1 MRRFI
6 IDTDTASDDAVA
18 LVMAL
23 RAQNIHVEAITC
35 VHGNVPLQVASR
47 NARISVQK
55 AATYQ
60 PPVYQGLAIPLLR
73 VLEHRAESAHGADG
87 LGNMN
92 YPEPNVPLADGN
104 AVQKIVDIVAAD
116 DSGELELCAIGPMT
130 NIAAAILLAPQ
141 VMKKVKNLTVMG
153 GQWRM
158 IDAFTPNAEFNIALD
173 AEAVKIVL
181 ESGMH
186 TTFVPIDVCY
196 GHTEIDAAD
205 RAVLR
210 SYHTEVGDFFIDSN
224 RCLLEMNRGA
234 YGKDIIS
241 MPDPTAIAVLIDP
254 SIITGSFEA
263 RADIE
268 LRSPD
273 GYGQLLYDLEADD
286 KNCTVITEIDAAKFK
301 ELVFATAKY

>member
-92 YPEPNVPLADGN
+92 YPEPDVPLADGN

-181 ESGMH
+181 DSGVKVRIVPLNATHSAILTLEDADGWLHATVVDHGCGFDVEHPEVKGSGCGLSGMRERARLIGA
-186 TTFVPIDVCY
+186 TLTMASDGDGTVVTLVAPMKIAE
-196 GHTEIDAAD
+196 GGAA
-205 RAVLR
+205 
-210 SYHTEVGDFFIDSN
+210 
-224 RCLLEMNRGA
+224 
-234 YGKDIIS
+234 
-241 MPDPTAIAVLIDP
+241 
-254 SIITGSFEA
+254 
-263 RADIE
+263 
-268 LRSPD
+268 
-273 GYGQLLYDLEADD
+273 
-286 KNCTVITEIDAAKFK
+286 
-301 ELVFATAKY
+301 